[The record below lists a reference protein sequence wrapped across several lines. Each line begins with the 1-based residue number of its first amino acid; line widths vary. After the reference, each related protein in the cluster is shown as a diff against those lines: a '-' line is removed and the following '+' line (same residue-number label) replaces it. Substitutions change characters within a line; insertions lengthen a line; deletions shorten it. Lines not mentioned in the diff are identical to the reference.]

1 MFYVCVRK
9 FDVTGTAEFFWKRT
23 GSNMRAR
30 TKPKDLAYKL
40 TQIGSTV
47 NPSLICVHPK
57 ASWSV
62 PGKVVAE
69 ILFASFLWIHVPDGY

>member
-1 MFYVCVRK
+1 
-9 FDVTGTAEFFWKRT
+9 
-23 GSNMRAR
+23 MRAR

-40 TQIGSTV
+40 TQISSTV

-62 PGKVVAE
+62 PGE
-69 ILFASFLWIHVPDGY
+69 SSRRDIICFISLDSRPRRLLI